1 MDGLVQLKDRIGRR
15 VKLHDLHVLLAVAQ
29 AGSMSKAAALLNTG
43 QPAISRS
50 IAELE
55 EAFGVRLLDRSR
67 QGIRPTKYG
76 RALLDGGTTVFDDLR
91 QTVKNIEFLS
101 DPTVGEV
108 RIGGNP
114 FLTATFISAAVG
126 RLSSRY
132 PRIVF
137 RLVAGNIPVLHRDL
151 SERNVDVLVTR
162 RFGQIT
168 DRHFDF
174 ESLFDDSYSV
184 VVGTQN
190 PWARRRKVELAELMN
205 EPWVMPPPDGP
216 LGSVAMEAF
225 RANGLDYPHTAVVA
239 SAEVRAG
246 LLASGPFVSIL
257 PNSGLSYSSRR
268 KELKIL
274 PINYTFSR
282 VPVGIVTLKNRA
294 ISPVVKL
301 FIDSCREIAEQR
313 SQNERKRSARR

>member
-1 MDGLVQLKDRIGRR
+1 LAVQLKDRIGRR
-15 VKLHDLHVLLAVAQ
+15 VKLHDVHVLMAVAQ
-29 AGSMSKAAALLNTG
+29 AGSMSKAAVLLNTG

-55 EAFGVRLLDRSR
+55 NAFGVRLLDRSR
-67 QGIRPTKYG
+67 QGIKPTKYG
-76 RALLDGGTTVFDDLR
+76 RALLDGGTIVFDDLR

-114 FLTATFISAAVG
+114 FLTATFISAVVSK
-126 RLSSRY
+126 LSSRY
-132 PRIVF
+132 PRMVF
-137 RLVAGNIPVLHRDL
+137 RLVAGNIPALHRDL

-168 DRHFDF
+168 DQQFDF
-174 ESLFDDSYSV
+174 ELLFEDSYSV
-184 VVGTQN
+184 VVGAQN
-190 PWARRRKVELAELMN
+190 PWARRRKVELVELMN

-225 RANGLDYPHTAVVA
+225 RANGLDYPHTAIVG
-239 SAEVRAG
+239 SAEVRAA

-257 PNSGLSYSSRR
+257 PNSGLSYSNRR
-268 KELKIL
+268 GELKIL
-274 PINYTFSR
+274 PIKYAFSR
-282 VPVGIVTLKNRA
+282 VSVGIVTLKNRA

-301 FIDSCREIAEQR
+301 FVDSCREIAEQR
-313 SQNERKRSARR
+313 TKNERKKNVRR

>member
-1 MDGLVQLKDRIGRR
+1 MQLKDRIGRR
-15 VKLHDLHVLLAVAQ
+15 VKLHDLHVLMAVAQ
-29 AGSMSKAAALLNTG
+29 AGSMSKAAVLLNTG

-55 EAFGVRLLDRSR
+55 NVFGVRLLDRSR
-67 QGIRPTKYG
+67 QGIKPTKYG

-91 QTVKNIEFLS
+91 QTVKNMEFLS

-114 FLTATFISAAVG
+114 FLTATFVSTVVS
-126 RLSSRY
+126 RLSGRY
-132 PRIVF
+132 PRMVF
-137 RLVAGNIPVLHRDL
+137 RLVAGNIPALHRDL
-151 SERNVDVLVTR
+151 NERNVDVLVTR

-168 DRHFDF
+168 DQRFDF
-174 ESLFDDSYSV
+174 EQLFEDSYSV
-184 VVGTQN
+184 VVGAQN
-190 PWARRRKVELAELMN
+190 PWARRRKVELAELIN

-225 RANGLDYPHTAVVA
+225 RANGLDYPHTAVVG

-246 LLASGPFVSIL
+246 LLTSGPFVSIL
-257 PNSGLSYSSRR
+257 PNSGLSDLNRR
-268 KELKIL
+268 RELKVL
-274 PINYTFSR
+274 PIKYAFGR
-282 VPVGIVTLKNRA
+282 VPVGIVTLKDRS

-301 FIDSCREIAEQR
+301 FVDSCREIAEQR
-313 SQNERKRSARR
+313 SKAERKIGARR